1 MERTKYEFDPETE
14 AVIVADLI
22 VTKKK
27 KPIMLVHADPRMQL
41 LEWGLKELIYN
52 LKYSET
58 FFPYAML
65 VQLEK
70 TQIFQWDGQQL
81 SEPIFVKKS
90 EEIFKDYDQEFS
102 QKRIFKHYLATLSEV
117 WIHDLDYNWKM
128 ENPPASKELAE
139 IGFLEL
145 LKESQTQR
153 KVVLR
158 GEVEEWW

>member
-27 KPIMLVHADPRMQL
+27 KPIMLVRAAPRNEL
-41 LEWGLKELIYN
+41 LEWGIKELLYN

-65 VQLEK
+65 VQLDKIE
-70 TQIFQWDGQQL
+70 IFQWDGEKL
-81 SEPIFVKKS
+81 SEPIFVKKT
-90 EEIFKDYDQEFS
+90 EEILKFYEPEFAT
-102 QKRIFKHYLATLSEV
+102 KRIFKHYLTGLIER
-117 WIHDLDYNWKM
+117 WFHDLDFNWYM
-128 ENPPASKELAE
+128 ENPPGSQELAE
-139 IGFLEL
+139 IGLLEL
-145 LKESQTQR
+145 LKGAQTETE
-153 KVVLR
+153 VVLR

>member
-27 KPIMLVHADPRMQL
+27 KPIMLVRAAPRSEL
-41 LEWGLKELIYN
+41 LEWGIKELIYN

-65 VQLEK
+65 VQLDKIE
-70 TQIFQWDGQQL
+70 IFQWDGEKL
-81 SEPIFVKKS
+81 SEPIFVKKT
-90 EEIFKDYDQEFS
+90 EEVFKNYDPEFAT
-102 QKRIFKHYLATLSEV
+102 KRIFQHYLTGLTEV
-117 WIHDLDYNWKM
+117 WLHDLDYNWKM

-145 LKESQTQR
+145 LKGVDTETE
-153 KVVLR
+153 VVLR

>member
-27 KPIMLVHADPRMQL
+27 KPIMLVHADPRTEL

-70 TQIFQWDGQQL
+70 IQIFQWDGEKL

-90 EEIFKDYDQEFS
+90 EEILKDYEPELGT
-102 QKRIFKHYLATLSEV
+102 KRIFKHYLTALTQV
-117 WIHDLDYNWKM
+117 WLHDLDYNWCM
-128 ENPPASKELAE
+128 ENPPGSKELAD
-139 IGFLEL
+139 IGLLEL
-145 LKESQTQR
+145 LKGVETER
-153 KVVLR
+153 KIVLR

>member
-1 MERTKYEFDPETE
+1 MKLTKYEFDPETE

-27 KPIMLVHADPRMQL
+27 KPIMLVHADPRTEL

-70 TQIFQWDGQQL
+70 MQIFKWDGEKL
-81 SEPIFVKKS
+81 SEPIFVKKA
-90 EEIFKDYDQEFS
+90 KD
-102 QKRIFKHYLATLSEV
+102 IFKHYRPEFGTQRIFKQYLAAVTEV
-117 WIHDLDYNWKM
+117 WLHDLDYNWKM
-128 ENPPASKELAE
+128 ENPPGSKELAE
-139 IGFLEL
+139 IGLLEL
-145 LKESQTQR
+145 LKGAQTET

>member
-27 KPIMLVHADPRMQL
+27 KPIMLVRAAPRSEL
-41 LEWGLKELIYN
+41 LEWGRKELLYN

-65 VQLEK
+65 VQLDKIE
-70 TQIFQWDGQQL
+70 IFQWDGEKL

-90 EEIFKDYDQEFS
+90 EEIFKHYDPEFGTR
-102 QKRIFKHYLATLSEV
+102 QMFYNLLTGLTERWF
-117 WIHDLDYNWKM
+117 HDLDFNWKM
-128 ENPPASKELAE
+128 ENPPGSKELAE
-139 IGFLEL
+139 IGLLEL
-145 LKESQTQR
+145 LKEVDTER
-153 KVVLR
+153 DVVLR

>member
-1 MERTKYEFDPETE
+1 MERTKYEFDYETE

-27 KPIMLVHADPRMQL
+27 KPIMLVRTDPRTEL
-41 LEWGLKELIYN
+41 LEWGLTELIYN

-65 VQLEK
+65 AQLEK
-70 TQIFQWDGQQL
+70 IQIFKWDGEKL

-90 EEIFKDYDQEFS
+90 EEIFKYYRPDFGKQRMFY
-102 QKRIFKHYLATLSEV
+102 ITALTEV
-117 WIHDLDYNWKM
+117 WLHDLDYNWKM
-128 ENPPASKELAE
+128 ENPPGSKELAE
-139 IGFLEL
+139 IGLLEL
-145 LKESQTQR
+145 LKGAQTETE
-153 KVVLR
+153 VVLR

>member
-27 KPIMLVHADPRMQL
+27 KPIMLVHADPRTEI
-41 LEWGLKELIYN
+41 LEWGIKEVIYN

-70 TQIFQWDGQQL
+70 TQIFKWDGKQL
-81 SEPIFVKKS
+81 SEPIFVQKTDDLLKYYEPEFS
-90 EEIFKDYDQEFS
+90 TKIIFKE
-102 QKRIFKHYLATLSEV
+102 YLTALTEV
-117 WIHDLDYNWKM
+117 WLHDLDFNWKM
-128 ENPPASKELAE
+128 ENPPGSKELAE
-139 IGFLEL
+139 IGLLEL
-145 LKESQTQR
+145 LKGSQTEIE
-153 KVVLR
+153 VVLR

>member
-1 MERTKYEFDPETE
+1 MERTKYEFDYETE

-27 KPIMLVHADPRMQL
+27 KPIMLVRADPRTEL

-70 TQIFQWDGQQL
+70 MQIFKWDGEKL

-90 EEIFKDYDQEFS
+90 EEIFQDYDQEFS
-102 QKRIFKHYLATLSEV
+102 QKRIFEHYLAALTEV

-128 ENPPASKELAE
+128 ENPPGSKELAE
-139 IGFLEL
+139 IGLLEL
-145 LKESQTQR
+145 LKGTQTQR